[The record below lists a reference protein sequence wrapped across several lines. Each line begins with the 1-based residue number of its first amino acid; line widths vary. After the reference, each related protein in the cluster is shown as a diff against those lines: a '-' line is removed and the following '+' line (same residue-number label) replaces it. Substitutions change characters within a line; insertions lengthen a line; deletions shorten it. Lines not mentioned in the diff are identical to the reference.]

1 MAQFFHCIVFLV
13 ILFFLAEIRD
23 VLMNSDPV
31 PQPLT
36 IWEEVRKPRTKGMRN
51 ED

>member
-1 MAQFFHCIVFLV
+1 MAQLFHCIVFLF

-23 VLMNSDPV
+23 VLVNSDPV

-36 IWEEVRKPRTKGMRN
+36 IWEEVWRPL
-51 ED
+51 